1 MHRNISSHMEGE
13 LGTKIFPSL
22 ITSSVVAMMTTVLS
36 VSYVALIFVG
46 PISSFMGEGA
56 SLMLL
61 CAGIISIFMA
71 LFSSFAGTVAI
82 PQDRVVPIVALMTGL
97 IIQRMRGHATPE
109 SMAVTVMAAIALS
122 SVLIGLVFYLL
133 GTYRLGN
140 IVRFIPYP
148 VVGGFLAGS
157 GWLLLTGSFGVMTG
171 EPFSFLSLDRF
182 FESGL
187 LAQWT
192 PCVVF
197 GVLTYFAVRFTKHYL
212 TLPIMVLFGSAAF
225 YLWMLLHHVGWN
237 QARSYGWILGA
248 PTHGGLSEI
257 RILPSLLHADWVSI
271 VMQYGSIGALLLTSI
286 VSLLLN
292 ISALELA
299 ADEEIDLNVE
309 LRAAGLANIVGGF
322 AGGMVGFH
330 SLSLSMLPIRMG
342 VRSRSVAL
350 ISGLACLLLLWLGTD
365 LLGYIPRFIL
375 GGILFYNGVAF
386 LSEWVVDAF
395 FRLHREDYC
404 LVILILAVV
413 ALAGYLQGVGA
424 GVLIATVLFVVKY
437 SSVNVISH
445 ALSGDGQHSQ
455 VDRSSTE
462 ARVLNT
468 IGGEIFILRLKGFIF
483 FGSANNLLESVRERF
498 LLPDRPRLKYLIL
511 DFQHVSGM
519 DTSGLVSMAKLTRM
533 ARKESFIVL
542 AASVPGNLEE
552 NFRNGDLIGEKVG
565 QVRLF
570 PDRDHGLEWC
580 ENEILK
586 RELSGERK
594 PIRTLPQ
601 ILREAHPWRVD
612 TGPLLKYIDQV
623 DMEAGRPLFHQGDP
637 PDALYFIETGR
648 VKVMINLDNG
658 GTMRIRTMGPGTV
671 VGEIGL
677 YLDQTRVASVLTEEP
692 CRMYRCRTEDLRRME
707 QEEPALA
714 SAFHEFMVRILAERV
729 TQQNRTLRALVD

>member
-1 MHRNISSHMEGE
+1 MHRNISSTRDGE
-13 LGTKIFPSL
+13 LKTKVFPSL
-22 ITSSVVAMMTTVLS
+22 MTSSVVAMMTMVLS

-46 PISSFMGEGA
+46 PISGFIGQGT

-61 CAGIISIFMA
+61 SAAIISIFMA
-71 LFSSFAGTVAI
+71 GFSSFAGTIAI

-97 IIQRMRGHATPE
+97 IVQRMRGHASPE

-122 SVLIGLVFYLL
+122 SLVVGLVFYLL
-133 GTYRLGN
+133 GIYRLGN

-171 EPFSFLSLDRF
+171 EPFSFLSLHRYFD
-182 FESGL
+182 
-187 LAQWT
+187 A
-192 PCVVF
+192 
-197 GVLTYFAVRFTKHYL
+197 GVLSSWWPCAGFGLVTYLAVRFTRHYL
-212 TLPIMVLFGSAAF
+212 ALPIMVLLGAGVF
-225 YLWMLLHHVGWN
+225 YGWLLTQHASWEV
-237 QARSYGWILGA
+237 ARNHGWILGG
-248 PTHGGLSEI
+248 PTHGGLSQI
-257 RILPSLLHADWVSI
+257 RLLPTLMAADWLSI
-271 VMQYGSIGALLLTSI
+271 LAQYSSLGALLLTSI

-309 LRAAGLANIVGGF
+309 LRAAGLGNMLGGF

-342 VRSRSVAL
+342 VRSRAVAL
-350 ISGLACLLLLWLGTD
+350 FSGLMCLLVLWLGTD

-375 GGILFYNGVAF
+375 GGILFYNGLSF
-386 LSEWVVDAF
+386 LAEWVVDAF
-395 FRLHREDYC
+395 FRLHREDYF

-413 ALAGYLQGVGA
+413 AVAGYLQGVGA

-445 ALSGDGQHSQ
+445 ALSGDGHHSQ
-455 VDRSSTE
+455 VDRSPSQ
-462 ARVLNT
+462 ARVLGIT
-468 IGGEIFILRLKGFIF
+468 GSEIFILRLKGFIF
-483 FGSANNLLESVRERF
+483 FGSANNLLETVRERYA
-498 LLPDRPRLKYLIL
+498 LAGLPKLRYLIL
-511 DFQHVSGM
+511 DFHHVSGM
-519 DTSGLVSMAKLTRM
+519 DTSGLVSMIKLTRL
-533 ARKESFIVL
+533 ARKEGFVVL
-542 AASVPGNLEE
+542 AASVPDHLQG
-552 NFRNGDLIGEKVG
+552 NFRNAGLLGEAGG

-580 ENEILK
+580 ENAILE
-586 RELSGERK
+586 RELSGTRE

-612 TGPLLKYIDQV
+612 TSRLLDYVDQV
-623 DMEAGRPLFHQGDP
+623 DLEAGRSLFTEGDP
-637 PDALYFIETGR
+637 SDALYFIETGS
-648 VKVMINLDNG
+648 VKVVIQLDNG
-658 GTMRIRTMGPGTV
+658 GMMRVRTMGAGTV

-677 YLDQTRVASVLTEEP
+677 YLEQTRVASVVTEEA
-692 CRMYRCRTEDLRRME
+692 CRMYRCGLEDLRRME
-707 QEEPALA
+707 QEAPALA

-729 TQQNRTLRALVD
+729 TQQNRTLRALVE

>member
-1 MHRNISSHMEGE
+1 MHRNISTHTEGE
-13 LGTKIFPSL
+13 LGTKILPSL

-46 PISSFMGEGA
+46 PISGFMGEGA

-97 IIQRMRGHATPE
+97 IIQRMRSHATPE
-109 SMAVTVMAAIALS
+109 SMAITVITAIAVS
-122 SVLIGLVFYLL
+122 SILIGLVFYLL

-171 EPFSFLSLDRF
+171 EPFSFLALDRF
-182 FESGL
+182 HQAGL
-187 LAQWT
+187 LAQWS
-192 PCVVF
+192 PCVIF
-197 GVLTYFAVRFTKHYL
+197 GTLTYFAVRFTSHYL
-212 TLPIMVLFGSAAF
+212 TLPIMVLLGAAAF
-225 YLWMLLHHVGWN
+225 YSWMLAHHAGWN
-237 QARSYGWILGA
+237 QARDHGWILGA
-248 PTHGGLSEI
+248 PTHGGLSQI
-257 RILPSLLHADWVSI
+257 RILPFLFETDWFSI
-271 VMQYGSIGALLLTSI
+271 LMQYGSIGALLLTSI
-286 VSLLLN
+286 ISLLLN

-299 ADEEIDLNVE
+299 ADEEIDLNIE
-309 LRAAGLANIVGGF
+309 LRRAGLANIVAGF

-350 ISGLACLLLLWLGTD
+350 ISGLACLLVLWLGTD

-375 GGILFYNGVAF
+375 GGILFYNGVSF
-386 LSEWVVDAF
+386 LAEWVVDAF

-404 LVILILAVV
+404 LVLLILAVV
-413 ALAGYLQGVGA
+413 AFAGYLQGVGA
-424 GVLIATVLFVVKY
+424 GILIATVLFVVKY

-483 FGSANNLLESVRERF
+483 FGSANNLLESVRERCF
-498 LLPDRPRLKYLIL
+498 LPDRPRLKYLIL

-533 ARKESFIVL
+533 ARKEGFTVL
-542 AASVPGNLEE
+542 TASLPIDLEE
-552 NFRNGDLIGEKVG
+552 NLHNVGLIGEKVG

-586 RELSGERK
+586 RELAGEQK
-594 PIRTLPQ
+594 PIRSLPQ

-612 TGPLLKYIDQV
+612 TDPLLKYIDQV

-637 PDALYFIETGR
+637 PDALYFIETGS
-648 VKVMINLDNG
+648 VKVMINLDSG
-658 GTMRIRTMGPGTV
+658 GMMRIRTMGPGTV

>member
-1 MHRNISSHMEGE
+1 MHRNISTALEGE
-13 LGTKIFPSL
+13 QRTKFFPSL
-22 ITSSVVAMMTTVLS
+22 ITSSVVAMMTMVLS
-36 VSYVALIFVG
+36 ISYVALIFVG
-46 PISSFMGEGA
+46 PISGFMGEGT

-61 CAGIISIFMA
+61 SAGIIAIFMA
-71 LFSSFAGTVAI
+71 LFSSFAGTIAI

-97 IIQRMRGHATPE
+97 ITTRMRGHATPE
-109 SMAVTVMAAIALS
+109 SMAVTVMAAIAVS
-122 SVLIGLVFYLL
+122 SILVGLVFYLL

-171 EPFSFLSLDRF
+171 QPFSIFSIGSF
-182 FESGL
+182 FHAGL
-187 LAQWT
+187 MSEWG
-192 PCVVF
+192 PCVAF
-197 GVLTYFAVRFTKHYL
+197 GVIAYLAVRFTQHYL
-212 TLPIMVLFGSAAF
+212 TLPILVLFGAAGF
-225 YLWMLLHHVGWN
+225 YCWMLVHHAGWD
-237 QARSYGWILGA
+237 QARAYGWILGA
-248 PTHGGLSEI
+248 PTHGGLSKI
-257 RILPSLLHADWVSI
+257 WILPSLLHADWVSI
-271 VMQYGSIGALLLTSI
+271 ALQYGSLGAILLTSI

-309 LRAAGLANIVGGF
+309 LRAAGLGNMVGGL

-342 VRSRSVAL
+342 VRSRAVAFC
-350 ISGLACLLLLWLGTD
+350 SGLACLLLLSLGTD
-365 LLGYIPRFIL
+365 LLGYIPRFLL
-375 GGILFYNGVAF
+375 GGILFYNGLGF
-386 LSEWVVDAF
+386 LAEWVIDAF
-395 FRLHREDYC
+395 FRLHREDYF

-445 ALSGDGQHSQ
+445 ALSGDEHRSQ
-455 VDRSSTE
+455 VDRSATE
-462 ARVLNT
+462 GRVLGT
-468 IGGEIFILRLKGFIF
+468 HGGEIFILRLKGFIF

-498 LLPDRPRLKYLIL
+498 ALPDRPRLKYLIL
-511 DFQHVSGM
+511 DFHHVSGM
-519 DTSGLVSMAKLTRM
+519 DTSGLVSMAKLARL
-533 ARKESFIVL
+533 ARKERFDVL
-542 AASVPGNLEE
+542 ATSVPINMEE
-552 NFRNGDLIGEKVG
+552 NFFNAGLLGEAPG
-565 QVRLF
+565 QVKIF

-580 ENEILK
+580 ENEIIR
-586 RELSGERK
+586 RELAGLRE
-594 PIRTLPQ
+594 PLRTLPQ

-612 TGPLLKYIDQV
+612 TSRLLDYIDQV
-623 DMEAGRPLFHQGDP
+623 DIEEARPLFHQGDP
-637 PDALYFIETGR
+637 SDALYFIESGS
-648 VKVMINLDNG
+648 VKVMVKLDSG
-658 GTMRIRTMGPGTV
+658 GMMRVRTMGPGTV

-677 YLDQTRVASVLTEEP
+677 YLEQGRVASVVTEAP
-692 CRMYRCRTEDLRRME
+692 CRMYRCRLEDLRRME